1 MPSLFDIL
9 RKNINI
15 ELYQANKILNQHWE
29 WMKDNKDGKIVVK
42 QVNLKDFYGLN
53 INNGRLYS
61 REVEKS

>member
-1 MPSLFDIL
+1 MVL
-9 RKNINI
+9 RRNINI

-29 WMKDNKDGKIVVK
+29 WMKDNEGKDNKIVIK
-42 QVNLKDFYGLN
+42 DINLKDFYGLN